1 MAKILVTGSSGQL
14 GSFMCELLKK
24 RNDVLGMDILPQ
36 PYEQLKSIS
45 TIGDITEE
53 AHVKRAV
60 EGVHAVVHCAAQ
72 VSVERSTHDPLFD
85 AWTNIL
91 GTVTMLNQAAMA
103 DVSKFVYVSSAAV
116 YGQPKYVPIDEN
128 HPTQPISNYGS
139 SKLAGEKY
147 AYAYARN
154 TKMETV
160 VVRPFNFYS
169 SRADPESPYSGVIT
183 KFVSRVLEDKPP
195 IIEGDGRQTRDFI
208 HARDVAEMIQ
218 LALEKE
224 GLTGE
229 VFNCGSGRSTSV
241 NDLANTVIFA
251 SRKQLRPEH
260 GPARVGDIKDSLSTC
275 AKARRM
281 LGFEPKISLS
291 EGIAELI
298 R

>member
-1 MAKILVTGSSGQL
+1 MARILVTGSSGQL
-14 GSFMCELLKK
+14 GSYMCELLMKK
-24 RNDVLGMDILPQ
+24 HDVIGFDLRPQ
-36 PYEQLKSIS
+36 PYRDLQSIS
-45 TIGDITEE
+45 IVGDITEE
-53 AHVKRAV
+53 PQVKHALA
-60 EGVHAVVHCAAQ
+60 GVQSVVHCAAQ
-72 VSVERSTHDPLFD
+72 VSVERSTQDPLFD

-91 GTVTMLNQAAMA
+91 GTVTMLNESALAG
-103 DVSKFVYVSSAAV
+103 VSKFIYVSSAAV

-128 HPTQPISNYGS
+128 HPTQPISNYGT

-147 AYAYARN
+147 AYAFAKN

-169 SRADPESPYSGVIT
+169 SRADPQSPYSGVIT
-183 KFVSRVLEDKPP
+183 RFVARVMEDKPP
-195 IIEGDGRQTRDFI
+195 VIDGDGRQTRDFV
-208 HARDVAEMIQ
+208 HARDVAMMIG

-241 NDLANTVIFA
+241 NELASTVVFA
-251 SRKQLRPEH
+251 SGKRFKPEY

-275 AKARRM
+275 AKARRV
-281 LGFEPKISLS
+281 LGFEPKIPLS
-291 EGIAELI
+291 EGIGELI